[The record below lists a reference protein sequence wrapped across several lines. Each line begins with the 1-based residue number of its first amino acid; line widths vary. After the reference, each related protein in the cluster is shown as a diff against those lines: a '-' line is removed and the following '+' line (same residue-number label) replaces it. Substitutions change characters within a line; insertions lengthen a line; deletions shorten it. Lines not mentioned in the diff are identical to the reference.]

1 MKISSDDTFVI
12 AVLFTDGG
20 RLGTEIWSMKKTTN
34 FDRYLARQLRDAG
47 FARRYRQA
55 EEEWNVAL
63 QLAALR
69 EARGLTQ
76 RDVARLAGTTQQQIS
91 RMESADYRGHSLS
104 VLRKVAAILGGS
116 VRVLIEPA
124 AVAPRRG
131 AQLPAGRHHRRAA

>member
-1 MKISSDDTFVI
+1 VKISSDDAFVI

-20 RLGTEIWSMKKTTN
+20 RLGTEIRSMKKTTN
-34 FDRYLARQLRDAG
+34 FDRYLAGQLRDPA

-69 EARGLTQ
+69 EGRGLTQ
-76 RDVARLAGTTQQQIS
+76 RDVARLVGTTQQQIS

-104 VLRKVAAILGGS
+104 ALRKVATALGGR
-116 VRVLIEPA
+116 VRVLIESAPA
-124 AVAPRRG
+124 KPRRG
-131 AQLPAGRHHRRAA
+131 ARIPAGRHHRRAA